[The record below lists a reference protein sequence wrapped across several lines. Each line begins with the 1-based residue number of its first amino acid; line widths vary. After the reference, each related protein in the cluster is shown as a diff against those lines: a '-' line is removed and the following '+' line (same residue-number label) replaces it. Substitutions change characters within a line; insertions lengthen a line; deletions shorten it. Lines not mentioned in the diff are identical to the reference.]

1 MFVEQEWILKR
12 AALTPHH
19 IALINL
25 TSKEQWTYQ
34 QLSEEIGK
42 WSQFFER
49 QQLQK
54 GSRVAVFAKNHI
66 QLFAVLFACGLRG
79 LIYVPLNWRLSKE
92 ELTQI
97 LEDATPAIL
106 LYEEDSHCPLVLEK
120 MFSLHVSQHEKEIQ
134 PSRQDVDV
142 DVDDPWL
149 MIYTGGTTGQPKGV
163 VLSFQ
168 SVNWNAMNTIISWGL
183 HARDRTLNYMP
194 MFHTGGLNALCIPL
208 LMAGGT
214 VIIGDKFDAEEALQ
228 ATNQYQTTISLFVP
242 TMYQAMIATK
252 YFQENQFP
260 SMKVFLSGGAPCPHP
275 IYDAFYNK
283 GLFFKE
289 GYGLTEA
296 GPNNFYIDRERAY
309 AKKGAVGKSMQFNEA
324 KIINHTGK
332 SCAPGEVGELLVRGK
347 HMFRF
352 YWNNK
357 QETANILQDGWLKTG
372 DLAMM
377 DAEGDFYIV
386 GRRKEMIISGGE
398 NIYPQEVEQCLL
410 RHPDVREVAVIG
422 VGDDYWGEIVTA
434 FIVCPH
440 QIASLLDDLNE
451 LCHQQLGRY
460 KIPKQMIFLDE
471 LPKTSV
477 GKIDKKALYRLVDSS
492 IC

>member
-183 HARDRTLNYMP
+183 HAQDRTLNYMP

-252 YFQENQFP
+252 YFLENQFP

-440 QIASLLDDLNE
+440 QVASLLDDLNE
-451 LCHQQLGRY
+451 LCHHQLGRY

>member
-120 MFSLHVSQHEKEIQ
+120 MFSLYVSQHEKEIQ

-142 DVDDPWL
+142 NDPWL

-183 HARDRTLNYMP
+183 HAQDRTLNYMP

-324 KIINHTGK
+324 KIISHTGK

-440 QIASLLDDLNE
+440 QVASLIDDLNE

-460 KIPKQMIFLDE
+460 KMPKQMIFLDE

-477 GKIDKKALYRLVDSS
+477 GKIDKKALYRLVNSS

>member
-25 TSKEQWTYQ
+25 TSKEQLTYQ

-142 DVDDPWL
+142 DDPWL

-183 HARDRTLNYMP
+183 HAQDRTLNYMP

-324 KIINHTGK
+324 KIISHTGK
-332 SCAPGEVGELLVRGK
+332 SCVPGEVGELLVRGK

-440 QIASLLDDLNE
+440 QVASLIDDLNE

>member
-25 TSKEQWTYQ
+25 TSKEQLTYQ

-134 PSRQDVDV
+134 PSRQDVG
-142 DVDDPWL
+142 VDDPWL

-183 HARDRTLNYMP
+183 HAQDRTLNYMP

-440 QIASLLDDLNE
+440 QVASLLDDLNE

>member
-25 TSKEQWTYQ
+25 TSKEQLTYQ

-42 WSQFFER
+42 WSQFFKR

-142 DVDDPWL
+142 DDPWL

-183 HARDRTLNYMP
+183 HAQDRTLNYMP

-324 KIINHTGK
+324 KIISHTGK

-440 QIASLLDDLNE
+440 QVASLLDDLNE

>member
-1 MFVEQEWILKR
+1 
-12 AALTPHH
+12 
-19 IALINL
+19 
-25 TSKEQWTYQ
+25 
-34 QLSEEIGK
+34 
-42 WSQFFER
+42 
-49 QQLQK
+49 
-54 GSRVAVFAKNHI
+54 
-66 QLFAVLFACGLRG
+66 
-79 LIYVPLNWRLSKE
+79 
-92 ELTQI
+92 
-97 LEDATPAIL
+97 
-106 LYEEDSHCPLVLEK
+106 
-120 MFSLHVSQHEKEIQ
+120 
-134 PSRQDVDV
+134 V

-149 MIYTGGTTGQPKGV
+149 MIYTGGTTGHPKGV

-183 HARDRTLNYMP
+183 HAQDRTLNYMP

-324 KIINHTGK
+324 KIISHTGK

-440 QIASLLDDLNE
+440 QVASLLDDLNE

>member
-25 TSKEQWTYQ
+25 TSKEQLTYQ

-142 DVDDPWL
+142 DDPWL

-183 HARDRTLNYMP
+183 HAQDRTLNYMP

-324 KIINHTGK
+324 KIISHTGK

-440 QIASLLDDLNE
+440 QVASLLDDLNE

>member
-25 TSKEQWTYQ
+25 TSKEQLTYQ

-42 WSQFFER
+42 WSQFLER

-142 DVDDPWL
+142 DDPWL

-183 HARDRTLNYMP
+183 HAQDRTLNYMP

-324 KIINHTGK
+324 KIISHTGK

-440 QIASLLDDLNE
+440 QVASLLDDLNE

>member
-142 DVDDPWL
+142 DDPWL
-149 MIYTGGTTGQPKGV
+149 MIYTGGTTGHPKGV

-183 HARDRTLNYMP
+183 HAQDRTLNYMP

-324 KIINHTGK
+324 KIISHTGK

-440 QIASLLDDLNE
+440 QVASLLDDLNE

>member
-25 TSKEQWTYQ
+25 TSKEQLTYQ

-142 DVDDPWL
+142 DDPWL
-149 MIYTGGTTGQPKGV
+149 MIYTVGTTGQPKGV

-183 HARDRTLNYMP
+183 HAQDRTLNYMP

-324 KIINHTGK
+324 KIISHTGK

-440 QIASLLDDLNE
+440 QVASLIDDLNE

>member
-19 IALINL
+19 IALINF
-25 TSKEQWTYQ
+25 TSKEQLTYQ

-142 DVDDPWL
+142 DDPWL

-183 HARDRTLNYMP
+183 HAQDRTLNYMP

-324 KIINHTGK
+324 KIISHTGK

-440 QIASLLDDLNE
+440 QVASLIDDLNE

>member
-25 TSKEQWTYQ
+25 TSKEQLTYQ

-142 DVDDPWL
+142 NDPWL

-183 HARDRTLNYMP
+183 HAQDRTLNYMP

-440 QIASLLDDLNE
+440 QVASLLDDLNE

>member
-25 TSKEQWTYQ
+25 TSKEQLTYQ

-142 DVDDPWL
+142 NDPWL

-183 HARDRTLNYMP
+183 HAQDRTLNYMP

-324 KIINHTGK
+324 KIISHTGK

-440 QIASLLDDLNE
+440 QVASLLDDLNE

>member
-25 TSKEQWTYQ
+25 TSKEQLTYQ

-42 WSQFFER
+42 WSQFLER

-142 DVDDPWL
+142 DDPWL

-183 HARDRTLNYMP
+183 HAQDRTLNYMP

-324 KIINHTGK
+324 KIISHTGK

-440 QIASLLDDLNE
+440 QVASLIDDLNE

>member
-19 IALINL
+19 LALINL
-25 TSKEQWTYQ
+25 TSKEQLTYQ

-142 DVDDPWL
+142 DDPWL

-183 HARDRTLNYMP
+183 HAQDRTLNYMP

-324 KIINHTGK
+324 KIISHTGK

-440 QIASLLDDLNE
+440 QVASLIDDLNE

>member
-1 MFVEQEWILKR
+1 
-12 AALTPHH
+12 
-19 IALINL
+19 
-25 TSKEQWTYQ
+25 
-34 QLSEEIGK
+34 
-42 WSQFFER
+42 
-49 QQLQK
+49 
-54 GSRVAVFAKNHI
+54 
-66 QLFAVLFACGLRG
+66 
-79 LIYVPLNWRLSKE
+79 
-92 ELTQI
+92 

-142 DVDDPWL
+142 DDPWL
-149 MIYTGGTTGQPKGV
+149 MIYTGGTTGHPKGV

-183 HARDRTLNYMP
+183 HAQDRTLNYMP

-324 KIINHTGK
+324 KIISHTGK

-440 QIASLLDDLNE
+440 QVASLLDDLNE

>member
-25 TSKEQWTYQ
+25 TSKEQLTYQ

-142 DVDDPWL
+142 NDPWL

-183 HARDRTLNYMP
+183 HAQDRTLNYMP

-324 KIINHTGK
+324 KIISHTGK

-440 QIASLLDDLNE
+440 QVASLIDDLNE

>member
-97 LEDATPAIL
+97 LADATPAIL

-142 DVDDPWL
+142 DDPWL

-163 VLSFQ
+163 VLSFL

-183 HARDRTLNYMP
+183 HAQDRTLNYMP

-324 KIINHTGK
+324 KIINLTGK

-377 DAEGDFYIV
+377 DADGDFYIV

-410 RHPDVREVAVIG
+410 QHPDVREVAVIG

-440 QIASLLDDLNE
+440 QVASLLDDLNE

-460 KIPKQMIFLDE
+460 KIPKQMIFLNE

>member
-19 IALINL
+19 LALINL
-25 TSKEQWTYQ
+25 TSKEQLTYQ

-142 DVDDPWL
+142 DDPWL

-168 SVNWNAMNTIISWGL
+168 SVNWNALNTIISWGL
-183 HARDRTLNYMP
+183 HAQDRTLNYMP

-214 VIIGDKFDAEEALQ
+214 VIIGDKFDAEEALK